1 MNPRLYVMSDA
12 LLWQTLQKDGFADVY
27 AAYRDDATSPYTE
40 DISRIEHRMR
50 DPKTVHYLI
59 YDGKVN
65 VGAFRI
71 KYVADNTLKLG
82 SLFILPPYRNKGYA
96 SAVLSQIE
104 KRYSRAVSAIVL
116 DTIAE
121 EKRNVHLYEKCGFLR
136 DASSDREIS
145 SAMHLIGFKKIIGK
159 QSPSS

>member
-1 MNPRLYVMSDA
+1 MSDPV
-12 LLWQTLQKDGFADVY
+12 LWQELQKEGFADVY
-27 AAYRDDATSPYTE
+27 ATYRDDATSPYTE
-40 DISRIEHRMR
+40 DIPRIEHRMR
-50 DPKTVHYLI
+50 DSKTVHYLV

-71 KYVADNTLKLG
+71 KYVGDDALKLG

-104 KRYSRAVSAIVL
+104 ERYSRAVAMIVL

-136 DASSDREIS
+136 DASSAREIS
-145 SAMHLIGFKKIIGK
+145 PTMHLIGFKKIIGK
-159 QSPSS
+159 RSPSS